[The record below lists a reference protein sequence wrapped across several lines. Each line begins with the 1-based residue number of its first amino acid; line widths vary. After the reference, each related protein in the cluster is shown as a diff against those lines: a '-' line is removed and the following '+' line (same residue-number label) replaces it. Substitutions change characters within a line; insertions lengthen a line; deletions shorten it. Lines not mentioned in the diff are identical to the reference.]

1 MALTANNPDICLA
14 RPRMRAGPRFALLL
28 TDNAGL
34 LTGDFYAW
42 FRRPLAFSGRAVC
55 FSWRTAMDSYQDL
68 PAGDGLPSAPLT
80 GDVPLAELQGR
91 AGALAREL
99 GQQYHFNYRE
109 WQVHWADIKQ
119 TALLAFLENKH
130 QPLAYA
136 YVCARTALKDY
147 AWVHVRGLNGG
158 WKSLAARNYTLVDT
172 ADSLD
177 FDDENGEDNLAWR
190 LPRARQYDLVPRP
203 VEWTV
208 LRCEAE
214 PPPDTADL
222 FRDLLT
228 ILVGVSSERWYPEQ
242 MYRGALIVAMRLTGY
257 TWADV
262 STAVGDLERESL
274 VNIYQEYRQKYLLP
288 YAELAPLGQEM
299 VRLRGEMRVQWFE
312 TLREGWLQR
321 PERKIVVLP
330 HGIYTLTYRQD
341 KRRSGKMLAS
351 LQKGRRVNGRIRTRQ
366 VFLGPAGSVTKEIL
380 WAKSLELERRLAV
393 FLEEAT
399 GNLGR
404 INQSRQVMF
413 GVI

>member
-1 MALTANNPDICLA
+1 
-14 RPRMRAGPRFALLL
+14 
-28 TDNAGL
+28 
-34 LTGDFYAW
+34 
-42 FRRPLAFSGRAVC
+42 
-55 FSWRTAMDSYQDL
+55 MDSYQDS
-68 PAGDGLPSAPLT
+68 PAGGGLPLAPLT
-80 GDVPLAELQGR
+80 GDVSLEELQGR
-91 AGALAREL
+91 AGALACEL
-99 GQQYHFNYRE
+99 GQQYHFNGRE
-109 WQVHWADIKQ
+109 WQVHWADMKQ
-119 TALLAFLENKH
+119 TALLAFLENQH

-136 YVCARTALKDY
+136 YTCARTALKNY

-158 WKSLAARNYTLVDT
+158 WKSLVAREYTLIDT
-172 ADSLD
+172 AESIDG
-177 FDDENGEDNLAWR
+177 DDENGADSLVWR
-190 LPRARQYDLVPRP
+190 LPEVRQRDPVPRP

-208 LRCEAE
+208 LWREAG

-222 FRDLLT
+222 FRNLLT

-262 STAVGDLERESL
+262 SAAVGDLERESL
-274 VNIYQEYRQKYLLP
+274 VNIFQEYRQKYLLP

-330 HGIYTLTYRQD
+330 HGIYILTYKQD
-341 KRRSGKMLAS
+341 KRRSDEMLAS

-366 VFLGPAGSVTKEIL
+366 VFLGPAGSVTKELL
-380 WAKSLELERRLAV
+380 WGKSLELERRLAG

>member
-1 MALTANNPDICLA
+1 
-14 RPRMRAGPRFALLL
+14 
-28 TDNAGL
+28 
-34 LTGDFYAW
+34 
-42 FRRPLAFSGRAVC
+42 
-55 FSWRTAMDSYQDL
+55 MDSNQIS
-68 PAGDGLPSAPLT
+68 ANGDGLPPAPLT
-80 GDVPLAELQGR
+80 GDLPLAELQSR

-99 GQQYHFNYRE
+99 GQQYHFHGRE
-109 WQVHWADIKQ
+109 WQVHWDDMRQ
-119 TALLAFLENKH
+119 TALLAFLENRH
-130 QPLAYA
+130 NSLSYA

-158 WKSLAARNYTLVDT
+158 WKSLVARNYTLIDT
-172 ADSLD
+172 ADSMD
-177 FDDENGEDNLAWR
+177 VDDESGEDNLAWR
-190 LPRARQYDLVPRP
+190 LPQARSFDLVPRP

-208 LRCEAE
+208 LRREAE

-242 MYRGALIVAMRLTGY
+242 MFRGALIVAMRLTGY

-262 STAVGDLERESL
+262 SAAVGELERESL

-288 YAELAPLGQEM
+288 FAALAPLGQETIK
-299 VRLRGEMRVQWFE
+299 LRGEMRVQWFE

-321 PERKIVVLP
+321 PQRKIVVLP

-341 KRRSGKMLAS
+341 KRRSAEMLAS
-351 LQKGRRVNGRIRTRQ
+351 LQKGRRVNGRVRTKQ
-366 VFLGPAGSVTKEIL
+366 VYLGPARAVTKELL
-380 WAKSLELERRLAV
+380 WEKSLVLKRRLAV
-393 FLEEAT
+393 FLEEVT

>member
-1 MALTANNPDICLA
+1 
-14 RPRMRAGPRFALLL
+14 
-28 TDNAGL
+28 
-34 LTGDFYAW
+34 
-42 FRRPLAFSGRAVC
+42 
-55 FSWRTAMDSYQDL
+55 MDSYRDS
-68 PAGDGLPSAPLT
+68 PDGNGLPSSPRT
-80 GDVPLAELQGR
+80 GDLPLEELQGR
-91 AGALAREL
+91 AAGLARDL
-99 GQQYHFNYRE
+99 GQQYRFNGRE
-109 WQVHWADIKQ
+109 WQTHWADMKQ
-119 TALLAFLENKH
+119 TALLAFLENQD

-136 YVCARTALKDY
+136 YTCARTALKNY

-158 WKSLAARNYTLVDT
+158 WKSLVARNYTLIDT

-177 FDDENGEDNLAWR
+177 ADDESGDDNLAWR
-190 LPRARQYDLVPRP
+190 LRQAQPWDLVPRP
-203 VEWTV
+203 VEWAV
-208 LRCEAE
+208 QQRESP

-228 ILVGVSSERWYPEQ
+228 LLVGISSERWYPEQ
-242 MYRGALIVAMRLTGY
+242 MYRGALVLAMRLTGY
-257 TWADV
+257 TWEDIAA
-262 STAVGDLERESL
+262 AVGDLERESL

-288 YAELAPLGQEM
+288 YAELAPLGREV
-299 VRLRGEMRVQWFE
+299 VRLCGEMRVQWFE
-312 TLREGWLQR
+312 ALREGWLQR

-330 HGIYTLTYRQD
+330 HGIYTLTYKQD
-341 KRRSGKMLAS
+341 RRRSEEMLAS

-366 VFLGPAGSVTKEIL
+366 VFLGPAGSVTKELL